1 VIWDDLMMTSM
12 MRPVL
17 TWSEEFLG
25 FAARRK
31 MFVEMLFAV
40 SPGVKTN

>member
-1 VIWDDLMMTSM
+1 MPSAWS
-12 MRPVL
+12 
-17 TWSEEFLG
+17 WSEEFLG

-40 SPGVKTN
+40 PPNKLNFKEINR